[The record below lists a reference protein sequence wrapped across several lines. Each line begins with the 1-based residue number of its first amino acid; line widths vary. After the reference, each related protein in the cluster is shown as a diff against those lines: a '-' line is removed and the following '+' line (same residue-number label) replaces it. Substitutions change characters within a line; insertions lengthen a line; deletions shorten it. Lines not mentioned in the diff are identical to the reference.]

1 MENDKTFIENAV
13 NSEALSKLI
22 DDAAPFKVKID
33 VDYKREEKEI
43 RDMFIHQIV
52 KSDHKLQEILAKKRK
67 NWNED
72 ETIYAKTA
80 LANAKNKYNQVKKII
95 YPNNGKSPNE
105 VVEKLVKRIVD
116 VAGFLKFIDKNY
128 IEEEFRKHGIE
139 VSFPTPDCE
148 NEYFKKEGIKEVIED
163 IFNQA
168 GEVNNRVQEANVEI
182 KETKYNEI
190 PSDIRYDSQMN
201 KKGIKVA
208 QFSKLVK
215 TKAVALE
222 KSMEQYT
229 KFKENQ
235 VKNSEANLVSKQIE
249 VEKLKEM

>member
-43 RDMFIHQIV
+43 RDMFIHQIA

-95 YPNNGKSPNE
+95 YPKK
-105 VVEKLVKRIVD
+105 KL
-116 VAGFLKFIDKNY
+116 LKNIYSSLIILQGN
-128 IEEEFRKHGIE
+128 
-139 VSFPTPDCE
+139 
-148 NEYFKKEGIKEVIED
+148 
-163 IFNQA
+163 
-168 GEVNNRVQEANVEI
+168 
-182 KETKYNEI
+182 
-190 PSDIRYDSQMN
+190 
-201 KKGIKVA
+201 
-208 QFSKLVK
+208 
-215 TKAVALE
+215 
-222 KSMEQYT
+222 
-229 KFKENQ
+229 
-235 VKNSEANLVSKQIE
+235 
-249 VEKLKEM
+249 